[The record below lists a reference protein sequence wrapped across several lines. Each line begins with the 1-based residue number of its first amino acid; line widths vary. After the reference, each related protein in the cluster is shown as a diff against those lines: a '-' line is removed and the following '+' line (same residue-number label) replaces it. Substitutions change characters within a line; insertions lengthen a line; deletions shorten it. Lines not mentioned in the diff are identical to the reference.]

1 MSLRKHISKN
11 EGRANPNG
19 SGSQIFQTESMN
31 GKSDLEI
38 WKEFRQGDD
47 RAFIHIYRS
56 YSESMFNYGCQFT
69 KQKDFVRDCIQDL
82 FCELIDN
89 NRKLGDV
96 LSIKGYLFKCIKR
109 KVLAGLKKKSKQE
122 LIDVNNA
129 GFQIAI
135 GPELVEIT
143 QTFDVDFCHSLQKAV
158 NKLPLQQREVI
169 LLHFYEGLTYQE
181 ISEIIGIKVKSVR
194 MQAYRAIQSL
204 RQGLNASEFK
214 LAVSLLLISS

>member
-1 MSLRKHISKN
+1 
-11 EGRANPNG
+11 
-19 SGSQIFQTESMN
+19 MN

-47 RAFIHIYRS
+47 RAFIYIYRS
-56 YSESMFNYGCQFT
+56 YSDSMFNYGCQFT

-109 KVLAGLKKKSKQE
+109 KVLSGLKKKSKQE
-122 LIDVNNA
+122 LIDVNDA

-135 GPELVEIT
+135 GPELIEIT
-143 QTFDVDFCHSLQKAV
+143 QTFDERFCTSLQKAV

-214 LAVSLLLISS
+214 LAVSFFLLGA